1 MKSKKV
7 GYLFVGIIALIIAI
21 IIYKLPQKIEINPS
35 EVKFHQYRGEVYG
48 TYFSID
54 YQSNKEFNKEVDSIF
69 KAIDQAASAYLSNSE
84 ISRLNKNRFLENVS
98 PLLIEHFNKA
108 HEMYNLTEGYFDP
121 TLSSLIEIWGF
132 GKNTKPT
139 VDTASVKKYLS
150 KIGFKDAYKIEGNN
164 IKLLK
169 DSVDVNFTAMG
180 EGFAIDEIADY
191 FDSQSIQ
198 NYKVEIGG
206 EMRTKGKSSREKYW
220 LIGLQNPAAEDDP
233 SLDQLMA
240 KLELQNEALSTSG
253 TYRKFFIDEKGVK
266 RGHII
271 NPKTGFPVKHEL
283 VSVSI
288 ISESAILSD
297 AIATAMMAMGFEKAK
312 AFISEKSNVEAFL
325 IYETDDGLKS
335 WQTANLRTKD

>member
-1 MKSKKV
+1 M
-7 GYLFVGIIALIIAI
+7 GYTIIGILIVIVGIIV
-21 IIYKLPQKIEINPS
+21 YKLPQKNALS
-35 EVKFHQYRGEVYG
+35 SSQKKFHQYQGGVYG
-48 TYFSID
+48 TYFAIE
-54 YQSNKEFNKEVDSIF
+54 YENAKELNKEIDSIF
-69 KAIDQAASAYLSNSE
+69 TAIDQAASAYKSDSE
-84 ISRLNKNRFLENVS
+84 ISQLNKKRVLQNAS
-98 PLLIEHFNKA
+98 PLLLEHFEKA
-108 HEMYNLTEGYFDP
+108 HRMYEFTDGYFDP

-132 GKNTKPT
+132 GKNTQPT

-150 KIGFKDAYKIEGNN
+150 KIGFKDAYKIEADE

-191 FDSQSIQ
+191 LDSKSIQ

-240 KLELQNEALSTSG
+240 KLELQDEALSTSG
-253 TYRKFFIDEKGVK
+253 TYRKFFIDKKGVK

-297 AIATAMMAMGFEKAK
+297 ATATAMMAMGFEEAK
-312 AFISEKSNVEAFL
+312 AFINKKDDLEAFL
-325 IYETDDGLKS
+325 IYETKDGLKS
-335 WQTANLRTKD
+335 WQTENLRTKD